1 LLEALYERKCRS
13 SVLWAEIGES
23 SLIGP
28 ELVQEMTNKSLWF
41 KVLLKVSPWKGVMR
55 FGKKGKLAPSK
66 IAIVKVRWGSKHGPE
81 FTWECEDH
89 MKASYACSDS
99 LMLTP
104 LCCDDIN
111 DVMPRSSALARCDNA
126 ST

>member
-28 ELVQEMTNKSLWF
+28 KLVQEMTNKVDKTLHF
-41 KVLLKVSPWKGVMR
+41 VKKPVDIMEREVKALKH
-55 FGKKGKLAPSK
+55 SK
-66 IAIVKVRWGSKHGPE
+66 TAIVKVRWSSKHGPE

-89 MKASYACSDS
+89 MKA
-99 LMLTP
+99 
-104 LCCDDIN
+104 
-111 DVMPRSSALARCDNA
+111 
-126 ST
+126 